1 MALVLLAGGSIAFAS
16 QTLDHGRGTD
26 IVVAT
31 APPPPPP
38 TLLAPSVDI
47 TRADTIDVT
56 ALAPT
61 NLRRDQ
67 HYVVRVYVNDAQ
79 IRDVDLPDQEQFTI
93 QNVPLDEGANSIRVS
108 LVGDG
113 GEGTQSAPVAITRD
127 DIAPDIRVIQ
137 PSDKVY
143 TESETLVG
151 KTEPGAD
158 ISVTDGGGHDLEA
171 SLQPDGR
178 FSVDLLLAIGN
189 NWLTLR
195 STDAAGNKSTS
206 RVTIVRAPSA
216 ASLDL
221 VVTPTDLF
229 TADLPATVE
238 LTVNVHD
245 ELGRPVDG
253 AEVTFSVSPP
263 DRETTTYHATTANG
277 RARLT
282 NLTIDPGDATG
293 PWLVTALAVLPSGTE
308 LRGDG
313 SFSLQEGA
321 PRSPGQ
327 H

>member
-1 MALVLLAGGSIAFAS
+1 LVLLVGGSIAFAS
-16 QTLDHGRGTD
+16 QTLDHGRGAEV
-26 IVVAT
+26 VVAT

-38 TLLAPSVDI
+38 TLLAPSVEI
-47 TRADTIDVT
+47 TRADTIDIV
-56 ALAPT
+56 ALGPM

-67 HYVVRVYVNDAQ
+67 QYVVRLYVNDAQ
-79 IRDVDLPDQEQFTI
+79 VRDVDLPGQQQFTI
-93 QNVPLDEGANSIRVS
+93 HNVPLDEGANSIRAS
-108 LVGDG
+108 LVGGG
-113 GEGTQSAPVAITRD
+113 GEGQQSAAVTITRD
-127 DIAPDIRVIQ
+127 DIAPDIRVLQ
-137 PSDKVY
+137 PSGKVY
-143 TESETLVG
+143 TETDTLVG
-151 KTEPGAD
+151 KTESGAD
-158 ISVTDGGGHDLEA
+158 IEVTDGAGHDLEA

-178 FSVDLLLAIGN
+178 FSVDLSLTIGD

-206 RVTIVRAPSA
+206 RVSIVRAPSA

-221 VVTPTDLF
+221 EVTPTDLF

-238 LTVNVHD
+238 LTVNVLD
-245 ELGRPVDG
+245 ELGHPVDG
-253 AEVTFSVSPP
+253 ADVTFSVSPP
-263 DRETTTYHATTANG
+263 DRETTTYHATTTDG
-277 RARLT
+277 RARFS

-293 PWLVTALAVLPSGTE
+293 AWLVTALAVLPSGIE